1 MIEKE
6 DIKIGLEFVLPF
18 REDEYEEEVRR
29 DLDRRINGEDC
40 PVLPMYK
47 TDLETLDEFQKT
59 IVTAIRPIFKVAG
72 SPREYF
78 ETSSEPRSLG
88 SFVKVAC
95 NNIKDKV
102 FYLSTKDIMER
113 GETLIRKKVES
124 KEGVATMIN
133 REGIKEGL
141 KFRLPNNKIE
151 RKHPGA
157 TDMCESVQYLTTLK
171 TPRGDKNYVTLQVPL
186 FEVCGGP
193 KLISSADKKDP
204 HCAWVGEYIKV
215 RSDALGKKPLYISLG
230 DVMQRGRRAIDA
242 NLCYRE
248 PEERLGVQLY
258 LWWQSQRREKYR
270 MEHYGCS
277 LDPIDV
283 LSKLSA
289 FTEQPTGDADAFR
302 DITNGMYDT
311 FKVKNHDYGN
321 SFAELFKECGMTYAY
336 GHLSEKLKRVK
347 SLMSDE
353 AKVKGESMRDSLL
366 DLANYAILTIMELD
380 KTSMPK
386 NAPAEEKYDWY
397 GSPANIERILQREFN
412 NEMQKND

>member
-6 DIKIGLEFVLPF
+6 EIKIELEFVLPF

-95 NNIKDKV
+95 NQIKDKV

-113 GETLIRKKVES
+113 GETLIQKKKVES
-124 KEGVATMIN
+124 KEGVVTMIS
-133 REGIKEGL
+133 REDIKEGL

-151 RKHPGA
+151 RKHQGV
-157 TDMCESVQYLTTLK
+157 TDMCESTQYLTTLK
-171 TPRGDKNYVTLQVPL
+171 TPHGDKNHVTPKVPL

-215 RSDALGKKPLYISLG
+215 RSDALGKKPLYISLS
-230 DVMQRGRRAIDA
+230 DVMQRGIRAIDA
-242 NLCYRE
+242 NLYPIFSAEIPKNNWAYSTFFGGSRS
-248 PEERLGVQLY
+248 GGK
-258 LWWQSQRREKYR
+258 KYR

-311 FKVKNHDYGN
+311 FKAKNHDYGN

-336 GHLSEKLKRVK
+336 GHMAEKLKRVK

-353 AKVKGESMRDSLL
+353 AKVKGESMKDSLL

-380 KTSMPK
+380 KTRK
-386 NAPAEEKYDWY
+386 
-397 GSPANIERILQREFN
+397 
-412 NEMQKND
+412 

>member
-141 KFRLPNNKIE
+141 KFRMPNNKIE
-151 RKHPGA
+151 RKYQVASFRGA
-157 TDMCESVQYLTTLK
+157 TDMCEFIQYLTTLK
-171 TPRGDKNYVTLQVPL
+171 TPRGDKKYVTLQVPL

-193 KLISSADKKDP
+193 KLISSVDKKDP
-204 HCAWVGEYIKV
+204 HCSWAGEYIKV
-215 RSDALGKKPLYISLG
+215 RSDAIWKKPFYISLS
-230 DVMQRGRRAIDA
+230 DVMQHGLVD
-242 NLCYRE
+242 NKTL
-248 PEERLGVQLY
+248 
-258 LWWQSQRREKYR
+258 K
-270 MEHYGCS
+270 
-277 LDPIDV
+277 DV
-283 LSKLSA
+283 LRNEREGKSTRLIPKKCV
-289 FTEQPTGDADAFR
+289 AFR

-311 FKVKNHDYGN
+311 FKAKNHDYDN
-321 SFAELFKECGMTYAY
+321 SFSELFAECGMTYAY

-353 AKVKGESMRDSLL
+353 AKVKDESMRDSLL